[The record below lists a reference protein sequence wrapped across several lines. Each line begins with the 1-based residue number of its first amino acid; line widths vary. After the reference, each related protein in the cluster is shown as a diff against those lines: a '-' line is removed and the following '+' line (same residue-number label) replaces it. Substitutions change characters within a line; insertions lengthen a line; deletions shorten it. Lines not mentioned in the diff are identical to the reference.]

1 MFSCK
6 SPWRLRN
13 SVDSSRWVRERRVLT
28 ACAGKPAGGNAMATQ
43 PKNPFALVLRR
54 RLFVPLERSTPAE
67 QKRSRLRRKSDVA
80 RKFPRAR
87 FLFRLNGRLPPGNGR
102 RILPQKTLRA
112 VLLRSLT
119 FFSIWAAKSAGEITE
134 GTQPKWRVVR
144 LVRYDRFSFRSGS
157 RLRRSENAQPT
168 ELK

>member
-1 MFSCK
+1 MAT
-6 SPWRLRN
+6 PQQRRLLPMGSRT
-13 SVDSSRWVRERRVLT
+13 SRFDRLHGESRWGKRNGYAAKKPLRSGSSPTFVCSAREVDPSGAKT
-28 ACAGKPAGGNAMATQ
+28 EPT
-43 PKNPFALVLRR
+43 
-54 RLFVPLERSTPAE
+54 
-67 QKRSRLRRKSDVA
+67 RRKSDVA

-102 RILPQKTLRA
+102 RILPQKTLRT
-112 VLLRSLT
+112 VLLLSLT
-119 FFSIWAAKSAGEITE
+119 FFSIWAAKSAGKITE

-168 ELK
+168 ESVR